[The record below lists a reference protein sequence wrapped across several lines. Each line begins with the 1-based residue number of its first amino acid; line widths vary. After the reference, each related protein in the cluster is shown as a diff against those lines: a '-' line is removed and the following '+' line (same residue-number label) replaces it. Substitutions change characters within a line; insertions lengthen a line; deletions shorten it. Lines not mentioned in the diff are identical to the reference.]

1 MRAKLT
7 RKFIDTGYDATPMVP
22 CSELNDIFDLQG
34 LPGAVF
40 CSREEEA
47 VAVGAGMHI
56 AGRQPLVLMQSSGLM
71 SSLNT
76 VGSLLVAYALPVT
89 LLVAMRGGADEQ
101 NPTQVPTG
109 RAVQP
114 SLEALGCVTITCCAG
129 TLLSTLRTIRLN
141 PISNASPTVVL
152 LT

>member
-7 RKFIDTGYDATPMVP
+7 RKFVDTGYDATPMVP

-76 VGSLLVAYALPVT
+76 VGSLPCVVAQMNRIPH
-89 LLVAMRGGADEQ
+89 RSR
-101 NPTQVPTG
+101 QVVQSSHPWEHSVVS
-109 RAVQP
+109 RSLAVPAHFCQ
-114 SLEALGCVTITCCAG
+114 L
-129 TLLSTLRTIRLN
+129 
-141 PISNASPTVVL
+141 
-152 LT
+152 

>member
-7 RKFIDTGYDATPMVP
+7 RKFVDTGYDATPMVP

-71 SSLNT
+71 SSLND
-76 VGSLLVAYALPVT
+76 GRLAS
-89 LLVAMRGGADEQ
+89 RG
-101 NPTQVPTG
+101 
-109 RAVQP
+109 
-114 SLEALGCVTITCCAG
+114 LCA
-129 TLLSTLRTIRLN
+129 
-141 PISNASPTVVL
+141 ASHPPRCHAWWRR
-152 LT
+152 

>member
-7 RKFIDTGYDATPMVP
+7 RKFVDTGYDATPMVP

-56 AGRQPLVLMQSSGLM
+56 IRSARFSWPMRCQSPSSLPCVVAQMNRIPHRSRQVVQSSHPWEH
-71 SSLNT
+71 SVVSRSL
-76 VGSLLVAYALPVT
+76 A
-89 LLVAMRGGADEQ
+89 
-101 NPTQVPTG
+101 VP
-109 RAVQP
+109 AHFCQ
-114 SLEALGCVTITCCAG
+114 L
-129 TLLSTLRTIRLN
+129 
-141 PISNASPTVVL
+141 
-152 LT
+152 

>member
-7 RKFIDTGYDATPMVP
+7 REFVDTGYDMTPMVP

-47 VAVGAGMHI
+47 VAVGAGMYI
-56 AGRQPLVLMQSSGLM
+56 AGRQPLVLMQSSA
-71 SSLNT
+71 LNT

-89 LLVAMRGGADEQ
+89 LLVAMRGGADEP

-114 SLEALGCVTITCCAG
+114 SLGALGCVTTTCCAD
-129 TLLSTLRTIRLN
+129 TLLPTLRTIRLN
-141 PISNASPTVVL
+141 SISNASPTVVL
-152 LT
+152 LI

>member
-1 MRAKLT
+1 MRKTLT
-7 RKFIDTGYDATPMVP
+7 REFVDTGYDATPMVP

-47 VAVGAGMHI
+47 VAVGAGLHI
-56 AGRQPLVLMQSSGLM
+56 AGRRPLVLMQSSGLM

-89 LLVAMRGGADEQ
+89 LLVAMRGGAGEQ
-101 NPTQVPTG
+101 NPAQVPTG

-114 SLEALGCVTITCCAG
+114 ALGALGCAMISCRAD
-129 TLLSTLRTIRLN
+129 TLLPTLRAIRLDLT
-141 PISNASPTVVL
+141 SNASPTVVL